1 MAFVQNDDSEDVM
14 MEGGS
19 RYTGDIY
26 IDLASGWVR
35 KVTLNESVVTQT
47 HTASKPS
54 KTPGYTARRILLR
67 LISRQDFEKEL
78 APL

>member
-1 MAFVQNDDSEDVM
+1 M

-19 RYTGDIY
+19 QYLGDIY

-47 HTASKPS
+47 STESRPNKIPS
-54 KTPGYTARRILLR
+54 YTVRHILLR
-67 LISRQDFEKEL
+67 LISQEDFEKL
-78 APL
+78 ISML